1 MIHKNGGKFDYF
13 SRSKKEMKADK
24 VHAVK
29 DSLEKAIPGVTSIIL
44 DAEILM
50 IDKKTNRGGRV
61 WHLAVE

>member
-29 DSLEKAIPGVTSIIL
+29 DSLEKAIPGVNSIIVSRSFYVKL
-44 DAEILM
+44 CL
-50 IDKKTNRGGRV
+50 T
-61 WHLAVE
+61 